1 MINGNIDDLAVCIA
15 QTSDYF
21 QQQAQKQVNAAL
33 TLRNW
38 SIGFYLFE
46 YEQHGSLFR

>member
-15 QTSDYF
+15 QTSGYF

-33 TLRNW
+33 TLRKDTSNF
-38 SIGFYLFE
+38 I
-46 YEQHGSLFR
+46 